1 MDELTFITKLAEFMA
16 WPTALVIIFLV
27 LKKPIESLL
36 GRLSKARHK
45 DIVFNFDTA
54 LQKVAPSIEANSKI
68 ADAIPQDPLGLI
80 REAEQRIVSTLE
92 QLNINSDSEKVEV
105 LTKHHANLQLKHAY
119 SEIYQLIY
127 GSQIALLQ
135 ALNSQ
140 SSPVDNEFLNFF
152 YTSAKQQYP
161 DFYKSYNF
169 ESYINFLK
177 SVGFV
182 KTENS
187 KYALTSLGRGFLA
200 YLAESGKSTNKIL

>member
-1 MDELTFITKLAEFMA
+1 MDILTFIVKLAEYVA
-16 WPTALVIIFLV
+16 WPIALVITFLV

-36 GRLSKARHK
+36 GRLSKAQHK
-45 DIVFNFDTA
+45 DVVFNFDPA
-54 LQKVAPSIEANSKI
+54 LQKVAPSIEENSKI

-80 REAEQRIVSTLE
+80 REAEQRIFSTFE
-92 QLNINSDSEKVEV
+92 QLNIDSDSEKVKV
-105 LTKHHANLQLKHAY
+105 LTKHHANLQLKHAF

-135 ALNSQ
+135 ALNGQ
-140 SSPVDNEFLNFF
+140 ASPVDNEFLNFF

-161 DFYKSYNF
+161 DFYKSYNL

-182 KTENS
+182 NSENG
-187 KYALTSLGRGFLA
+187 KYFITVLGRGFLT